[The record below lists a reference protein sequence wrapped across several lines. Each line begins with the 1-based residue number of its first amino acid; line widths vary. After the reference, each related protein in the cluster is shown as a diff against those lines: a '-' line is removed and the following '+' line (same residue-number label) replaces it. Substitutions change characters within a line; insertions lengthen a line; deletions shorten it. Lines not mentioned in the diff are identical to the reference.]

1 MRIVFINSIKMFGG
15 GEIWLLRTMNALSER
30 GHKVCLIC
38 RPNVPLESRAQK
50 AGFQV
55 HPVRMRG
62 DLDPLVIKKIW
73 ILLRRFHTDVVC
85 TNMDKE
91 LRLGGLA
98 ARLAGVK
105 AVVPRR
111 GSDYPLKNMF
121 AYRWSYGTL
130 ADGIIANSE
139 STKQTLLKNAPWLNP
154 KKIRVIYNGI
164 DTRPFQLP
172 SQSDLRQSLNIPKN
186 RFLVGY
192 VGLLDQRK
200 GLTTLITA
208 FQQLL
213 DEFPRAHLLITGEGE
228 LETALRRQSR
238 AFANHV
244 TFAGFRED
252 IPEIMKTIDVLTL
265 PSLWEGFGIVLIE
278 AMATSTPVITTR
290 ISNMPEIVTD
300 GHDGLL
306 VPVNDPTG
314 LKNAML
320 RFATDSAFRKKTG
333 QNGRETVNRR
343 FTIDR
348 MIREIESYFK
358 SLILKK

>member
-38 RPNVPLESRAQK
+38 RPNVPLESRAK
-50 AGFQV
+50 NAGFKV
-55 HPVRMRG
+55 HTVRMRG
-62 DLDPLVIKKIW
+62 DLDPIVISKIW
-73 ILLRRFHTDVVC
+73 IILRRFRADVVC

-91 LRLGGLA
+91 LRLGGSA

-111 GSDYPLKNMF
+111 GSDYPLKNTL
-121 AYRWSYGTL
+121 AYRWSYETL
-130 ADGIIANSE
+130 ADGIIANSK

-154 KKIRVIYNGI
+154 RKIRVIYNGI
-164 DTRPFQLP
+164 DTRPFQTV
-172 SQSDLRQSLNIPKN
+172 SQSDMHESLNIPKN
-186 RFLVGY
+186 RFLVGF
-192 VGLLDQRK
+192 VGLLDKRK
-200 GLTTLITA
+200 GLTTLLTA
-208 FQQLL
+208 FEQLL
-213 DEFPRAHLLITGEGE
+213 DDLPESHLLITGEGE
-228 LETALRRQSR
+228 LETALRRQSHP
-238 AFANHV
+238 FLNHV
-244 TFAGFRED
+244 TFTGFRED
-252 IPEIMKTIDVLTL
+252 IPEIMNTIDVLVL

-278 AMATSTPVITTR
+278 AMAASTPVITTR

-306 VPVNDPTG
+306 VPINDPTE

-333 QNGRETVNRR
+333 QNGQETVNQR

-348 MIREIESYFK
+348 MIQEMESYFK
-358 SLILKK
+358 SLISKQ